1 MRRLGNNIMQ
11 LYYNVMSKEEQ
22 IEDKS
27 IDEQIKEKQEE
38 LVSIQKEYEM

>member
-27 IDEQIKEKQEE
+27 IDEQIK
-38 LVSIQKEYEM
+38 